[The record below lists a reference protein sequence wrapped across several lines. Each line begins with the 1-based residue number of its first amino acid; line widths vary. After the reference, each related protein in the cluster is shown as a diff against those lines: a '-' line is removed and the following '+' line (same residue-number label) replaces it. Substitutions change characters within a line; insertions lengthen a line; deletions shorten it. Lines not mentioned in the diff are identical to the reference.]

1 MRALL
6 LLANLG
12 LLALAFYFGSLAGL
26 LIAVALCIAIVAG
39 FFLFSM
45 SRAESLESKD
55 MRRAMGRSTTFLG
68 GLTDTRR

>member
-1 MRALL
+1 MRAIV

-12 LLALAFYFGSLAGL
+12 LLALAYHFGSLAGL
-26 LIAVALCIAIVAG
+26 LIAAALCVAIVAG

-45 SRAESLESKD
+45 ARSESLESKD

-68 GLTDTRR
+68 GLTETRR

>member
-6 LLANLG
+6 LVVNLG

>member
-6 LLANLG
+6 LLVNLG

-68 GLTDTRR
+68 ELTDTRR

>member
-1 MRALL
+1 MRAIV
-6 LLANLG
+6 LLANIG

-26 LIAVALCIAIVAG
+26 LIATAVCVAVVAG
-39 FFLFSM
+39 LFLFSM
-45 SRAESLESKD
+45 SRGESLESKG

>member
-1 MRALL
+1 MRAIV
-6 LLANLG
+6 LLANFG

-26 LIAVALCIAIVAG
+26 LIAAALCIAIVAA

-45 SRAESLESKD
+45 SRSESLESKD